1 MHSPKTSAII
11 TILGGTRPP
20 LQQGIVLLIHQKN
33 EAVNMAELVQPI
45 NRQSWPTNPPSTME
59 EAMDFMLAA
68 LPMFT
73 RIGAAALKPG
83 LDNILTMCARIGN
96 PQHKFRSIHVAGTNG
111 KGSTSHALA
120 AILQSAGYKVG
131 LHTSPHLKRF
141 NERVKVNGQ
150 EISNE
155 SLLDFISG
163 NWGLWEEV
171 RPSFF
176 EYGVLVAFDT
186 FAKAKVDIAII
197 EVGLGG
203 RLDSTNILTPILS
216 VITNISLDHTDLLG
230 HNTPQIAAEKA
241 GIIKP
246 AVPVV
251 IGEYDQDTLPV
262 FSQSAAKN
270 KSEIVLT
277 DQTVLVEL
285 HQDKSR
291 YRVSKVQDHLSRSEP
306 WLEDLSFELKG
317 HYQQHNLATILTA
330 VLELR
335 KQNFRIEDEQIRSG
349 LQNCASLTGLKGRW
363 QTLQTAPLVIADTG
377 HNEAGIRQIIA
388 QLKDLVYAK
397 KRTNP
402 ATILRMVFGMV
413 ADKDVNKV
421 LTLLPTDAY
430 YYFCQAQIPRAL
442 DAEVLRDAARD
453 IGLKGIVVRGIN
465 EALMTALAQ
474 ASHDDVIFVGGS
486 TYVVAE
492 LEGL

>member
-1 MHSPKTSAII
+1 
-11 TILGGTRPP
+11 
-20 LQQGIVLLIHQKN
+20 
-33 EAVNMAELVQPI
+33 MAELVQPS

-59 EAMDFMLAA
+59 EAMEFMLAA

-96 PQHKFRSIHVAGTNG
+96 PQYKFRSIHVAGTNG

-141 NERVKVNGQ
+141 NERVKINGQ
-150 EISNE
+150 EISNQ
-155 SLLDFISG
+155 SVLDFITD
-163 NWGLWEEV
+163 NWDLWAQV

-176 EYGVLVAFDT
+176 EYGVLLAFDT

-203 RLDSTNILTPILS
+203 RLDSTNIITPVLS

-230 HNTPQIAAEKA
+230 HTTPQIAAEKA

-262 FSQSAAKN
+262 FRQYVTKN
-270 KSEIVLT
+270 KSGIVLT

-291 YRVSKVQDHLSRSEP
+291 YQVSKMQNHLIRSEL
-306 WLEDLSFELKG
+306 WLDDLSFELKG
-317 HYQQHNLATILTA
+317 YYQQHNLATILTA
-330 VLELR
+330 VLELK

-349 LQNCASLTGLKGRW
+349 LQNCVSLTGLKGRW
-363 QTLQTAPLVIADTG
+363 QTLQIAPLVIADTG
-377 HNEAGIRQIIA
+377 HNEAGIRQIMA
-388 QLKDLVYAK
+388 QLKDLINTK

-402 ATILRMVFGMV
+402 AAMLKMVFGMV
-413 ADKDVNKV
+413 ADKDVNKI
-421 LTLLPTDAY
+421 LTLLPTDAT
-430 YYFCQAQIPRAL
+430 YYFCQAKIPRAL
-442 DAEVLRDAARD
+442 DAEVLFDAAKD
-453 IGLKGIVVRGIN
+453 IGLNGIVVRDIN
-465 EALMTALAQ
+465 EALMMALSQ
-474 ASHDDVIFVGGS
+474 ASNDDVIFVGGS

-492 LEGL
+492 LDRL